1 VRSAA
6 SCATSSAST
15 RRPDSAP
22 FVHRL
27 RVRYHECDAQG
38 IVFNANHFAYFDIT
52 LTELW
57 REAFGSYDA
66 MVESGSDVVVVD
78 AQATFHASP
87 RFDDM
92 LDIEMSIAELGNS
105 SMTSEFA
112 EKRNGDLLV
121 SGRMVHVFVD
131 PKTMEKQPI
140 RDDVRA
146 RLAGFAA

>member
-1 VRSAA
+1 V
-6 SCATSSAST
+6 ST
-15 RRPDSAP
+15 RRPESPP
-22 FVHRL
+22 FVNSL

-87 RFDDM
+87 RFDDV
-92 LDIEMSIAELGNS
+92 LDIEMTIARLGSS

-112 EKRNGDLLV
+112 EKRDGDLLV

-131 PKTMEKQPI
+131 PKTMEKQQIP
-140 RDDVRA
+140 DDARA
-146 RLAGFAA
+146 RLAPYVA

>member
-1 VRSAA
+1 
-6 SCATSSAST
+6 
-15 RRPDSAP
+15 
-22 FVHRL
+22 
-27 RVRYHECDAQG
+27 
-38 IVFNANHFAYFDIT
+38 
-52 LTELW
+52 
-57 REAFGSYDA
+57 

-78 AQATFHASP
+78 AQATFHGSP

-92 LDIEMSIAELGNS
+92 LEIEMSIAQLGNS

-140 RDDVRA
+140 PQDARE
-146 RLAGFAA
+146 RLAPFTLSG